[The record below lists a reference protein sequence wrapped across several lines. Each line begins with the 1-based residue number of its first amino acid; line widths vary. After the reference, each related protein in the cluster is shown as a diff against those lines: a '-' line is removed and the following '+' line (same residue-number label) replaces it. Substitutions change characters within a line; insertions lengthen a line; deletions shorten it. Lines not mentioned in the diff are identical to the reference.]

1 MSILKVLLPIAIMII
16 IILGKKIPKIG
27 GNLYVALVSAGL
39 LALLMGGVFNPL
51 TWLSAWL
58 DGVNRLAWVMM
69 LSIFGTI
76 YAETQ
81 ISMGTMDTVL
91 GVCRATFGRSPRGLL
106 VAIMIS
112 LALAGSL
119 LGDAIAVSTVVG
131 ILIIKPLAD
140 MGLKAEEISATLVMG
155 ALLGSV
161 CPPISGAVFQAAGL
175 LGVNP
180 DDAAK
185 ASYATAIAAIVLS
198 CIYAAYSFVHIKS
211 LPEELIPKE
220 SAGQIFRRGW
230 ISMIPMGILIL
241 TVILRTGPWAID
253 LAAII
258 YAPLIKVVQDIPIL
272 QGLNNMTLLA
282 VFSVTVISFISPK
295 VRKRGVKDIVKT
307 GFKNVLPCTA
317 VQIAAGFM
325 LGGFYASGLIDTVA
339 AFAQTLNIHALKLGG
354 TAAMCLVGMLTGSQ
368 STAQSAILSFFG
380 PALVSSGLDPVKVAA
395 AGAQIATAGQ
405 AMPPADL
412 ATFVV
417 AGLVGGILNVKV
429 DSVKSMIKSAPG
441 FLFLLAGGLL
451 LLYI

>member
-1 MSILKVLLPIAIMII
+1 M
-16 IILGKKIPKIG
+16 
-27 GNLYVALVSAGL
+27 
-39 LALLMGGVFNPL
+39 
-51 TWLSAWL
+51 
-58 DGVNRLAWVMM
+58 
-69 LSIFGTI
+69 
-76 YAETQ
+76 
-81 ISMGTMDTVL
+81 
-91 GVCRATFGRSPRGLL
+91 
-106 VAIMIS
+106 
-112 LALAGSL
+112 
-119 LGDAIAVSTVVG
+119 
-131 ILIIKPLAD
+131 
-140 MGLKAEEISATLVMG
+140 
-155 ALLGSV
+155 
-161 CPPISGAVFQAAGL
+161 
-175 LGVNP
+175 
-180 DDAAK
+180 
-185 ASYATAIAAIVLS
+185 
-198 CIYAAYSFVHIKS
+198 
-211 LPEELIPKE
+211 
-220 SAGQIFRRGW
+220 
-230 ISMIPMGILIL
+230 
-241 TVILRTGPWAID
+241 
-253 LAAII
+253 
-258 YAPLIKVVQDIPIL
+258 VQDIPIL